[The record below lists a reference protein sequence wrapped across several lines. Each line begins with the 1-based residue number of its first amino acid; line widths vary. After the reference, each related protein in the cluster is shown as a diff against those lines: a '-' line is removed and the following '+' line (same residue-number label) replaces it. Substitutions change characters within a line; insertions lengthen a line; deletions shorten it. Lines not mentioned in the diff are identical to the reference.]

1 MKFIIEADDL
11 RTYLER
17 ASLKKTLG
25 DNLLVEVTEEEVYFY
40 NGDSTCVI
48 KINLGYA
55 EAEQRGEVIV
65 SIEKLLA
72 FAKKFKG
79 KITIERIDGGI
90 SLTCGKKEATMPVI
104 IEEVTYKQA
113 ETLIQGIEFQTDL
126 ETLPSWRGDSWVFE
140 FGAKL
145 HASKLQEAISTC
157 DIIKTGIYTFD
168 VESEEVEEETKL
180 SLTISS
186 GAINNGGKY
195 KETIPSICIGEPATV
210 SFSAPLHLAFD
221 KQSSVNL
228 FLKDDSPLVLVS
240 SDAIIM
246 KAPRLE

>member
-48 KINLGYA
+48 KIWLDA
-55 EAEQRGEVIV
+55 EVEQQGEVIV

-72 FAKKFKG
+72 FAKKFKD
-79 KITIERIDGGI
+79 KITIERVDGGI
-90 SLTCGKKEATMPVI
+90 SLTCGKKEATMPI
-104 IEEVTYKQA
+104 IVEEVTYKQA
-113 ETLIQGIEFQTDL
+113 ETLVQGIEFQTDL

-195 KETIPSICIGEPATV
+195 KETIPSVCIGEPATV

-221 KQSSVNL
+221 KHSTINI
-228 FLKDDSPLVLVS
+228 FLKDESPLVLVS
-240 SDAIIM
+240 ADAIIM
-246 KAPRLE
+246 KAPRME